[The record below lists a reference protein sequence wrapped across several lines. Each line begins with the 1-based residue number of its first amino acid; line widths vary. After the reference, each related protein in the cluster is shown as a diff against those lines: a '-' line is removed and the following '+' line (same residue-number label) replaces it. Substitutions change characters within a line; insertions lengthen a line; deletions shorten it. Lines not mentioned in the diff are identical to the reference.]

1 MKMPKDRDTRS
12 KDEIQ
17 RQKDVAREEA
27 GRRDTQQLLKQMLGL
42 EGSRGQDEN
51 FRLRH
56 TYCFWPTERQERVH
70 RHMLEGLSLTDAV
83 KKEIKLHGE

>member
-1 MKMPKDRDTRS
+1 MKKPIDRDTRS

-42 EGSRGQDEN
+42 EGSTKQDES

-56 TYCFWPTERQERVH
+56 TFTFWPPERQQRVWQAVTDG
-70 RHMLEGLSLTDAV
+70 MEFLDAV
-83 KKEIKLHGE
+83 RAEQNRGA

>member
-56 TYCFWPTERQERVH
+56 TYTFWPADRQARV
-70 RHMLEGLSLTDAV
+70 RQAQADGMEFLDAV
-83 KKEIKLHGE
+83 KAELSRGG

>member
-1 MKMPKDRDTRS
+1 MKDRDTRS

-27 GRRDTQQLLKQMLGL
+27 GRRDTQVLLKQMLGL

-56 TYCFWPTERQERVH
+56 TYTFWPPERQERVN
-70 RHMLEGLSLTDAV
+70 RHMVEGLSLTDAV
-83 KKEIKLHGE
+83 KREMQLHGP

>member
-1 MKMPKDRDTRS
+1 MKLPIDRDTRS

-17 RQKDVAREEA
+17 RQKDVAREERSRA
-27 GRRDTQQLLKQMLGL
+27 DTETLLKQMLGL

-56 TYCFWPTERQERVH
+56 TFTFWPEER
-70 RHMLEGLSLTDAV
+70 LISTDSTSPSGLRPTVSWSDP
-83 KKEIKLHGE
+83 